1 MAEYSL
7 LQKESAFTDPFA
19 GQLLEYFI
27 PQRCSEAIFLHRHFL
42 DGPCLRTA
50 LSKVAGGLVILG
62 SMTVKLPQI
71 AKILGAQNAEGVSF
85 LSVLGE
91 LVAVTGSLAYGF
103 ANGFPF
109 SAWGEALFVTL
120 QTVTVG
126 FLVQHYGGRTRA
138 GVCFLLLYFAALA
151 PLLSPLAPAS
161 LLTAI
166 QASNV
171 PAVVVSRVGEREKNA
186 RPEARPEARA
196 AGAPHCFCRRSS
208 AGRPGG
214 RQPRQRTHG
223 PVVGTHG
230 GRAVRRVAGA
240 NLHLGA
246 GNRRRL
252 AGVHLRGVGALQRP
266 DRGPGAVLLE
276 VHPEVPARCRQKGNA
291 AGKGRSCR
299 RLDQGKLR
307 PLLDWA
313 PKEESK
319 ANGAK

>member
-171 PAVVVSRVGEREKNA
+171 PAVVVSRVVQ
-186 RPEARPEARA
+186 A
-196 AGAPHCFCRRSS
+196 AVNLGNGHTGQLS
-208 AGRPGG
+208 ALTVAALFAGSLVRIFTSVQETGDALLVFTYVVSVLCNG
-214 RQPRQRTHG
+214 LIAAQVLYYWKSTQRFL
-223 PVVGTHG
+223 
-230 GRAVRRVAGA
+230 R
-240 NLHLGA
+240 GA
-246 GNRRRL
+246 GKKETQQEK
-252 AGVHLRGVGALQRP
+252 ADP
-266 DRGPGAVLLE
+266 AVDLI
-276 VHPEVPARCRQKGNA
+276 
-291 AGKGRSCR
+291 
-299 RLDQGKLR
+299 
-307 PLLDWA
+307 
-313 PKEESK
+313 KE
-319 ANGAK
+319 N

>member
-171 PAVVVSRVGEREKNA
+171 PAVVVSRVG
-186 RPEARPEARA
+186 
-196 AGAPHCFCRRSS
+196 
-208 AGRPGG
+208 RPGG